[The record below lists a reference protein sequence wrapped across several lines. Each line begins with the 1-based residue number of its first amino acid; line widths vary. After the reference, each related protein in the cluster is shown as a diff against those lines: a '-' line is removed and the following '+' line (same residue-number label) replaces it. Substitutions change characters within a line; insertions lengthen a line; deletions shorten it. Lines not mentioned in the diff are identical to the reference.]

1 MRGFRKIISIFF
13 AAGILSCTFRVSG
26 DVTLAPGLL
35 LRTDYSGH
43 ETSYLK
49 SIIRQLD
56 RYAREAG
63 IKAASKEITIICGD
77 GKYFGYFAKNR
88 LYLPGTAPRWQYDFA
103 FRSKLYAALAAHR
116 FNFTLPDNSN
126 GVAPWITKALDAELD
141 AAASSGQY
149 LFANRS
155 FPMLYEFAG
164 YYGTLPD
171 FAAMCR
177 LGGTDDPLLSAFI
190 AEQGRILLRLL
201 ARDGKIKEVF
211 ENSTQGGEPDFFV
224 TFHASA
230 DAAVEYYTKAA
241 ERLIWNQYRPM
252 PGALAKIKLAELD
265 IIFVQQLD
273 NDGKPTGDYQ
283 ECNWQ
288 QLAVILRKKRPDAY
302 RLRGKLAAAYQNFGK
317 FLTVEENRLCAD
329 VSAAA
334 RELGKNDRS
343 DAAFDRALTTLKNAI
358 DRRIKIDRFFRDTL
372 LLNTP
377 LPDKF
382 PHLFEASLPRN
393 RVMNDAER
401 SFLIKTLNNYL
412 Q

>member
-155 FPMLYEFAG
+155 FLFILAIILIGQVLATQFGGDIFRTVPLSLSEW
-164 YYGTLPD
+164 LII
-171 FAAMCR
+171 AAVTSPVLIIGEIVR
-177 LGGTDDPLLSAFI
+177 LI
-190 AEQGRILLRLL
+190 GRI
-201 ARDGKIKEVF
+201 
-211 ENSTQGGEPDFFV
+211 
-224 TFHASA
+224 
-230 DAAVEYYTKAA
+230 
-241 ERLIWNQYRPM
+241 
-252 PGALAKIKLAELD
+252 
-265 IIFVQQLD
+265 
-273 NDGKPTGDYQ
+273 
-283 ECNWQ
+283 
-288 QLAVILRKKRPDAY
+288 
-302 RLRGKLAAAYQNFGK
+302 
-317 FLTVEENRLCAD
+317 
-329 VSAAA
+329 
-334 RELGKNDRS
+334 
-343 DAAFDRALTTLKNAI
+343 RA
-358 DRRIKIDRFFRDTL
+358 
-372 LLNTP
+372 
-377 LPDKF
+377 
-382 PHLFEASLPRN
+382 
-393 RVMNDAER
+393 
-401 SFLIKTLNNYL
+401 
-412 Q
+412 